1 MIIVI
6 VMIIEVNVTMK
17 MTIYRTVI
25 YTSRVIFMNIMMII
39 RKLSL
44 ITIPP
49 GGTMITIRELIITAR
64 IGSHE
69 NNTACLLTN
78 IYGSSLG

>member
-1 MIIVI
+1 
-6 VMIIEVNVTMK
+6 MIIEVNVTMK

-44 ITIPP
+44 TTIPP
-49 GGTMITIRELIITAR
+49 GGIMITIRELIITAR